1 MVDMRIQGSSLGLVD
16 AKQDCVLGWRLTFNF
31 NLKSHHSEIH
41 FTVNMVLI
49 MPTEILDTDISAIST
64 LFL

>member
-1 MVDMRIQGSSLGLVD
+1 MVDMRIQGSSLGLVE

-31 NLKSHHSEIH
+31 NLKSHHSEIN
-41 FTVNMVLI
+41 FTVNMALN
-49 MPTEILDTDISAIST
+49 MPFEILDIDITTIST